1 MTGGQV
7 TGALMRALLPSP
19 EGPQLATVSRPSP
32 GPGQVLVQVRA
43 APLNRADLAMLRG
56 ASHGS
61 VGGAGSPLGLEW
73 AGEIAELGEGV
84 AGWRVGDRVM
94 GAGGGGFADYALGHS
109 ALIHAIPEGMDF
121 AQAATMP
128 VAIQT
133 MHDAIATHGALQPG
147 QSVLILGATSGVGL
161 MGLQIARELGAGLVI
176 GTSSS
181 PDKAARLPEFGA
193 GVVVSTGSETWF
205 EEVLAATD
213 GKGVD
218 LVVDMLAGPLI
229 NATMRATKIG
239 GRIVNVGR
247 MAGERGEVDFDLHS
261 MRRITYVGVTFR
273 TRSGREVIELV
284 ARARADLAGA
294 MAAGRLTIPVDA
306 SFDLADASAGFAK
319 MAANRHFGKIVLT
332 TAPEGPR

>member
-1 MTGGQV
+1 
-7 TGALMRALLPSP
+7 MRALLPGP
-19 EGPQLATVSRPSP
+19 EGPQLASVARPAP
-32 GPGQVLVQVRA
+32 GPGQVLVRVRA

-61 VGGAGSPLGLEW
+61 VGGMGAPLDLEW
-73 AGEIAELGEGV
+73 AGEIAALGEGV
-84 AGWRVGDRVM
+84 SGWKLGERVM
-94 GAGGGGFADYALGHS
+94 GAGGGAFADFTLGHS
-109 ALIHAIPEGMDF
+109 ALIHAIPEGLDF

-147 QSVLILGATSGVGL
+147 QSVLILGASSGVGL

-181 PDKAARLPEFGA
+181 PEKAARLPQFGA
-193 GVVVSTGSETWF
+193 QAVISTRDGDWAEQ
-205 EEVLAATD
+205 VLAATD

-218 LVVDMLAGPLI
+218 LVVDLLAGPHF
-229 NATMRATKIG
+229 NAAMRATRIG

-261 MRRITYVGVTFR
+261 LRRITYVGVTFR
-273 TRSGREVIELV
+273 TRSGREVVELV
-284 ARARADLAGA
+284 ARARADLAPA
-294 MAAGRLTIPVDA
+294 MAAGRLTTPVDA
-306 SFDLADASAGFAK
+306 TFDLADAAAAFAR
-319 MAANRHFGKIVLT
+319 MSANRHFGKIVLT
-332 TAPEGPR
+332 ID